1 MLYVIYIRQER
12 DVLFYRC
19 SDRGNCTL
27 RGKKKGKK
35 EVMDALTYFDLT
47 SEEFLAQRFAMG
59 KDFHVHVHI
68 CIRSDL
74 GATVIFCVFF

>member
-1 MLYVIYIRQER
+1 MSFFTAAPIAETV
-12 DVLFYRC
+12 
-19 SDRGNCTL
+19 
-27 RGKKKGKK
+27 KK

-74 GATVIFCVFF
+74 GATVIFCVFLDTIINKCLIMYIV